1 MSQQAQTEPTVEGV
15 AHWAQ
20 PTRVVIGSMLAAGL
34 GFASTLSTWIRAEVT
49 TVLDTSVID
58 ISGADAASTVSAL
71 ALVALVASVALRIA
85 GPRLR
90 KILSVL
96 MIVAGLGLAIS
107 AYGVY
112 SDPQVA
118 AASQVSAATGTTA
131 AANSYELTAM
141 PWVGVCAGVLVVLC
155 GVWAFVA
162 SSQWQS
168 GRKYDRSNSTQVRAG
183 REENPDENP
192 DDIDTWDSLTAGE
205 DPTDR

>member
-1 MSQQAQTEPTVEGV
+1 MSQQAQAEPTVEGV

-20 PTRVVIGSMLAAGL
+20 PTRVVVGSMLAAGL

-168 GRKYDRSNSTQVRAG
+168 GRKYDRSNSTQVRSG